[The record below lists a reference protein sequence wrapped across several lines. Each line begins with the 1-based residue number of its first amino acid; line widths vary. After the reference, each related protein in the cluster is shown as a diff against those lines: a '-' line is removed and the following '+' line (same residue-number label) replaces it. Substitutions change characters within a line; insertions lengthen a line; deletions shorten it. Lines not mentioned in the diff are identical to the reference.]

1 MPTFSNARETNEVK
15 CIYIYIYM
23 FIVSF
28 LIHTSHKLLYSHPV
42 DAMLSRVVERRVD
55 TSVYA

>member
-1 MPTFSNARETNEVK
+1 MPTFSNVKETNEVK
-15 CIYIYIYM
+15 CIYIYM

-28 LIHTSHKLLYSHPV
+28 LIHTSYKLLYSHPV
-42 DAMLSRVVERRVD
+42 DAMLSRVVKRRVD

>member
-1 MPTFSNARETNEVK
+1 MPTFPNVRETNEVK
-15 CIYIYIYM
+15 CIYIYM

-28 LIHTSHKLLYSHPV
+28 LIHTSYKLLYSHPV
-42 DAMLSRVVERRVD
+42 DAMLSRVVKRRVD